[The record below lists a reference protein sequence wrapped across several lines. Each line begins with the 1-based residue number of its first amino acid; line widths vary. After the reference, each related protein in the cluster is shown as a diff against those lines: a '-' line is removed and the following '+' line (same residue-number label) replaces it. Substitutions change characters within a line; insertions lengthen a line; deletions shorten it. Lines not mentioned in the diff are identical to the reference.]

1 MEIRGRG
8 ARKSASDVGSS
19 PLGVRGRGAFWMVVQ
34 WLFSRKPVWRADT
47 RRHLFISFYKFLLN
61 AYCAQSLGQS
71 NERTGMP
78 ALGELPVQLTHT
90 HTHTHTHTRPRKH
103 SEAPTNTHT
112 HSASYSHT
120 TRPFQRGPDPGSNPS
135 GALRDP
141 SELGSHC
148 CGSAR
153 EQPSYT

>member
-1 MEIRGRG
+1 M
-8 ARKSASDVGSS
+8 GSS
-19 PLGVRGRGAFWMVVQ
+19 PLGVRGGGALGMVVQ

-47 RRHLFISFYKFLLN
+47 YTQTFVHFILQIFIECLLCAVVGDRAMNKWVCLPSGSFRFSPQIIY
-61 AYCAQSLGQS
+61 A
-71 NERTGMP
+71 RTGT
-78 ALGELPVQLTHT
+78 QS
-90 HTHTHTHTRPRKH
+90 PRKH
-103 SEAPTNTHT
+103 SEAPTNSRT

-120 TRPFQRGPDPGSNPS
+120 TLPFQRGTDPRSSPS